1 MGGRLLSVSPFPL
14 GLECPEVVELLEAE
28 GLEQADRRPPITL
41 DGLTMLHDRCRGARA
56 PRGREAQGRPEQGA
70 AYPPASLS
78 RLDVDPPDHATA
90 FPAKGDLGHGDV
102 LLGRPDRQPPGR
114 NLAWP

>member
-1 MGGRLLSVSPFPL
+1 MAGRLLSVSPFPL
-14 GLECPEVVELLEAE
+14 GLEC
-28 GLEQADRRPPITL
+28 ADRRPPITL
-41 DGLTMLHDRCRGARA
+41 DGIIMVHERCACASA
-56 PRGREAQGRPEQGA
+56 PQGEEAHGLPEQAA

-90 FPAKGDLGHGDV
+90 FPAKGDLGHGDG